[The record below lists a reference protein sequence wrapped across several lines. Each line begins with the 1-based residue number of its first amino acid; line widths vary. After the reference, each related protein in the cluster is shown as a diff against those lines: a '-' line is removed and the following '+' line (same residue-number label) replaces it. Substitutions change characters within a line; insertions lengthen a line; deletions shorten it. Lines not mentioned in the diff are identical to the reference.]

1 MAHDGMKRIENR
13 ILFPYRVGWSA
24 SIGFRKMLHG
34 LVEKRGYEEIVL
46 DFSRVVKAYPNGMVP
61 VISEMTH
68 YKERRKIDFSVVF
81 PHKESVFSLFTRNGW
96 LFYLDTD
103 GYPEPQSTSTASN
116 LPLQKF
122 SSDVELNDIV
132 NKAVDLCIQQLVFA
146 DGVPQAFE
154 WVLNE
159 IAGNVLVHSEAG
171 YGWMQ
176 VVTYRENHRL
186 AMIVC
191 DSGIGIP
198 RSMAAKYEFKNDV
211 AAIELAMRKG
221 VTSKPQYGQGNGLAG
236 ALAIA
241 QNSMGSF
248 ALTSSRGR
256 VRVVEGKVEAKPH
269 FPPYSGTCVDIQF
282 YTDKPIDLP
291 KALWGHRPVDYME
304 LAFEDDKGDLVFRL
318 RDYATS
324 FGNRITGERIRNLLV
339 NLLKQKPGHVVR
351 IDMSEVTVI
360 SSSFADEL
368 FGKLYVEM
376 GPIDFA
382 RLIHFD
388 MLNPTCKSIIDL
400 AISQRIAQ
408 TITNVTKVE

>member
-1 MAHDGMKRIENR
+1 
-13 ILFPYRVGWSA
+13 
-24 SIGFRKMLHG
+24 
-34 LVEKRGYEEIVL
+34 
-46 DFSRVVKAYPNGMVP
+46 VVKAYPNGMVP
-61 VISEMTH
+61 VISETAF
-68 YKERRKIDFSVVF
+68 YKERRRVTFQII
-81 PHKESVFSLFTRNGW
+81 PPCNGRIFSLFTRNAW
-96 LFYLDTD
+96 LFYLDAD
-103 GYPEPQSTSTASN
+103 EYSEPQSDSTASN

-132 NKAVDLCIQQLVFA
+132 NKVVDLCIQQLLFA

-198 RSMAAKYEFKNDV
+198 KSMSVKYKFKNDV
-211 AAIELAMRKG
+211 AAIELAMRRVLPVNHNMVKEMDWL
-221 VTSKPQYGQGNGLAG
+221 VLWQAG

-241 QNSMGSF
+241 QNSMGIF
-248 ALTSSRGR
+248 ALTSSKGR
-256 VRVVEGKVEAKPH
+256 VRVVEGKVKAKLH
-269 FPPYSGTCVDIQF
+269 FPPYNGTCVDIQF

-291 KALWGHRPVDYME
+291 TALWGHRPVDYME
-304 LAFEDDKGDLVFRL
+304 LAFEDDKGRVVSRL

-339 NLLKQKPGHVVR
+339 NLLRQKSG
-351 IDMSEVTVI
+351 
-360 SSSFADEL
+360 
-368 FGKLYVEM
+368 
-376 GPIDFA
+376 
-382 RLIHFD
+382 
-388 MLNPTCKSIIDL
+388 
-400 AISQRIAQ
+400 
-408 TITNVTKVE
+408 